1 MRKRI
6 EEWINWVLY
15 DELIASKINA
25 PKHLLGIHDYGEGQI
40 IVVYKPGAIRVEVTS
55 RTGKKIHTM
64 EQMTNEGLFA
74 IYFDKKEYDG
84 NKYNVVTTYEDGTII
99 NSADP
104 YSFESLITDFDT
116 YLFAEGRHYNIYEKL
131 GAHPMT
137 IDGVRGTYF
146 AVWAP
151 HARRVSVVGD
161 FNLWDG
167 NVNPM
172 QITANEGIYEL
183 FLPGVEPGAVYKY
196 QIMTRYGEILYKA
209 DPYGNQCQMRP
220 ENASVVADISSY
232 KWKDTSWMK
241 DRSKISRTDRMRMPM
256 SIYEMHLGSWHKK
269 VEDDDAGFYTY
280 RELAPMVADYLNEM
294 GYTHVELMGIS
305 EYPFDGSWGYQVTNY
320 YAPTSRYGDAVDFMY
335 FVDYMHSKG
344 ISVILDW
351 VPAHFPRDAHGLGRF
366 DGMPLYEH
374 PDPRRGEHPDWGT
387 YIFDYGRNEVA
398 NFLTANALFWVEKFH
413 IDGLRVDAVAS
424 MLYLDYGKQ
433 DGQWLP
439 NEHGGNENLEAIAL
453 MQNIN
458 SIMEER
464 NPGAYLI
471 AEESTAWAGVTAP
484 ASMDGLGFLFKWN
497 MGWMNDFLEYMQMD
511 PYFRQNNQNML
522 TFSLSYAY
530 AENYVLVI
538 SHDEVVH
545 LKRSMIEKM
554 PGSEEDKFANLR
566 TAYGFMYGHPGK
578 KLLFMGQEFAQPRE
592 WSEARSLDWFVLDNP
607 LNQGM
612 ERYVKALNKLYNTND
627 AMYANDTDPMGF
639 EWTDCDHPDMSIL
652 SFVRR
657 GSTPKKQLLFV
668 CNFTPVER
676 DNYSIPAP
684 CYTTYKEILNSDDV
698 QFGGKG
704 RLNSKPVKAL
714 DKKNARTPYSI
725 DITVP
730 PLSTVVFEYD
740 YTDMSPE
747 LEKKEAAAKAAAKKR
762 VDAAKRKAAA
772 AQKKAEEI
780 KKDAEKKA
788 AELKKEAEKKADELK
803 KEAEKKTAELKKEAS
818 EISEEVKDDIADI
831 EKSVVAVADDI
842 KKNIKARKK

>member
-1 MRKRI
+1 
-6 EEWINWVLY
+6 
-15 DELIASKINA
+15 
-25 PKHLLGIHDYGEGQI
+25 
-40 IVVYKPGAIRVEVTS
+40 
-55 RTGKKIHTM
+55 
-64 EQMTNEGLFA
+64 
-74 IYFDKKEYDG
+74 
-84 NKYNVVTTYEDGTII
+84 
-99 NSADP
+99 
-104 YSFESLITDFDT
+104 
-116 YLFAEGRHYNIYEKL
+116 
-131 GAHPMT
+131 
-137 IDGVRGTYF
+137 
-146 AVWAP
+146 
-151 HARRVSVVGD
+151 
-161 FNLWDG
+161 
-167 NVNPM
+167 
-172 QITANEGIYEL
+172 
-183 FLPGVEPGAVYKY
+183 
-196 QIMTRYGEILYKA
+196 
-209 DPYGNQCQMRP
+209 
-220 ENASVVADISSY
+220 
-232 KWKDTSWMK
+232 
-241 DRSKISRTDRMRMPM
+241 
-256 SIYEMHLGSWHKK
+256 
-269 VEDDDAGFYTY
+269 
-280 RELAPMVADYLNEM
+280 
-294 GYTHVELMGIS
+294 
-305 EYPFDGSWGYQVTNY
+305 
-320 YAPTSRYGDAVDFMY
+320 MY

-458 SIMEER
+458 RIMEER

-704 RLNSKPVKAL
+704 RLNGKPVKAL

-762 VDAAKRKAAA
+762 VDAAKKKAAL

-788 AELKKEAEKKADELK
+788 SELKND
-803 KEAEKKTAELKKEAS
+803 AEKKTAKLKKEAS
-818 EISEEVKDDIADI
+818 EISKGIKDDIADI
-831 EKSVVAVADDI
+831 EKSVTAVADDI
-842 KKNIKARKK
+842 RKDINSRKK

>member
-1 MRKRI
+1 
-6 EEWINWVLY
+6 
-15 DELIASKINA
+15 
-25 PKHLLGIHDYGEGQI
+25 
-40 IVVYKPGAIRVEVTS
+40 
-55 RTGKKIHTM
+55 
-64 EQMTNEGLFA
+64 
-74 IYFDKKEYDG
+74 
-84 NKYNVVTTYEDGTII
+84 
-99 NSADP
+99 
-104 YSFESLITDFDT
+104 
-116 YLFAEGRHYNIYEKL
+116 
-131 GAHPMT
+131 
-137 IDGVRGTYF
+137 
-146 AVWAP
+146 
-151 HARRVSVVGD
+151 
-161 FNLWDG
+161 
-167 NVNPM
+167 
-172 QITANEGIYEL
+172 
-183 FLPGVEPGAVYKY
+183 
-196 QIMTRYGEILYKA
+196 
-209 DPYGNQCQMRP
+209 
-220 ENASVVADISSY
+220 
-232 KWKDTSWMK
+232 
-241 DRSKISRTDRMRMPM
+241 
-256 SIYEMHLGSWHKK
+256 
-269 VEDDDAGFYTY
+269 
-280 RELAPMVADYLNEM
+280 
-294 GYTHVELMGIS
+294 
-305 EYPFDGSWGYQVTNY
+305 
-320 YAPTSRYGDAVDFMY
+320 
-335 FVDYMHSKG
+335 
-344 ISVILDW
+344 
-351 VPAHFPRDAHGLGRF
+351 
-366 DGMPLYEH
+366 
-374 PDPRRGEHPDWGT
+374 
-387 YIFDYGRNEVA
+387 
-398 NFLTANALFWVEKFH
+398 
-413 IDGLRVDAVAS
+413 

-458 SIMEER
+458 RIMEER

-554 PGSEEDKFANLR
+554 PGSEENKFANLR

-676 DNYSIPAP
+676 DDYSIPVP

-704 RLNSKPVKAL
+704 RLNSKAVKAI

-730 PLSTVVFEYD
+730 PLSTIVFEYD
-740 YTDMSPE
+740 YTDMTPE
-747 LEKKEAAAKAAAKKR
+747 LEKKEAKAKVAAKKR
-762 VDAAKRKAAA
+762 VDAAKKKAAS
-772 AQKKAEEI
+772 AQKKAEQIKNDAEKEVSEL
-780 KKDAEKKA
+780 KKDAEKKN
-788 AELKKEAEKKADELK
+788 AELKKD
-803 KEAEKKTAELKKEAS
+803 AS
-818 EISEEVKDDIADI
+818 EISKRFKDDIADM
-831 EKSVVAVADDI
+831 EKSVTVVANDIRKDI
-842 KKNIKARKK
+842 KSRKK

>member
-6 EEWINWVLY
+6 DEWINWVLY
-15 DELIASKINA
+15 DELLAGKLNA

-40 IVVYKPGAIRVEVTS
+40 ITVFRPHAVQVKVTS
-55 RTGKKIHTM
+55 HTGKKVHEM
-64 EQMTNEGLFA
+64 ERITDEGFFA
-74 IYFDKKEYDG
+74 LYFPKKEYSG
-84 NKYNVVTTYEDGTII
+84 NKYRVVTTYEDGSTVDT
-99 NSADP
+99 ADA
-104 YSFESLITDFDT
+104 YSFDSQISDFDT
-116 YLFAEGRHYNIYEKL
+116 YLFAEGKHYDIYEKF

-137 IDGVRGTYF
+137 IDGVKGTYF

-161 FNLWDG
+161 FNMWDG
-167 NVNPM
+167 MLNPM
-172 QITANEGIYEL
+172 QLRPNGGIYEL
-183 FLPGVEPGAVYKY
+183 FIPGVMPGAVYKY
-196 QIMTRYGEILYKA
+196 QILTRYDEIIYKS
-209 DPYGNQCQMRP
+209 DPYGNQSQMRP
-220 ENASVVADISSY
+220 DNASVVADLTGY
-232 KWKDTSWMK
+232 NWKDGKWMEA
-241 DRSKISRTDRMRMPM
+241 RNKISRTDRMKLPM
-256 SIYEMHLGSWHKK
+256 SIYEMHLGSWRKK
-269 VEDDDAGFYTY
+269 IEEADDGFFSY
-280 RELAPMVADYLNEM
+280 RELAPMVADYVLDM
-294 GYTHVELMGIS
+294 GYTHIEIMGIA

-320 YAPTSRYGDAVDFMY
+320 YAPTSRYGTPTDFMY
-335 FVDYMHSKG
+335 FIDYMHSKG

-374 PDPRRGEHPDWGT
+374 PDSRRGEHPDWGT

-439 NEHGGNENLEAIAL
+439 NKDGGKENYEAIAL

-458 SIMEER
+458 KVMEER

-471 AEESTAWAGVTAP
+471 AEESTSWAGVTAP
-484 ASMDGLGFLFKWN
+484 VSMDGLGFLFKWN
-497 MGWMNDFLEYMQMD
+497 MGWMHDFLDYMKMD

-522 TFSLSYAY
+522 TFSMSYAY
-530 AENYVLVI
+530 AENYVLVL

-545 LKRSMIEKM
+545 LKCSMINKM
-554 PGSEEDKFANLR
+554 PGLEGDKFANLR
-566 TAYGFMYGHPGK
+566 VAYGYMYGHPGK

-607 LNQGM
+607 LNQGIQ
-612 ERYVKALNKLYNTND
+612 RYMKALNKLYQTND
-627 AMYANDTDPMGF
+627 ALYANDFNPIGF

-676 DNYSIPAP
+676 TEYEIAVP

-698 QFGGKG
+698 QFGGMG
-704 RLNSKPVKAL
+704 RLNSKAVKAN
-714 DKKNARTPYSI
+714 DHATDRMPYTI
-725 DITVP
+725 RVNVP
-730 PLSTVVFEYD
+730 PLSTMVFEYD
-740 YTDMSPE
+740 YTDNTPE
-747 LEKKEAAAKAAAKKR
+747 KEAAAKKQAAADKKRSAAKK
-762 VDAAKRKAAA
+762 KAAIEKMSVA
-772 AQKKAEEI
+772 
-780 KKDAEKKA
+780 AEKTVKDNTVA
-788 AELKKEAEKKADELK
+788 
-803 KEAEKKTAELKKEAS
+803 KKTAPKKVTAP
-818 EISEEVKDDIADI
+818 KTDGK
-831 EKSVVAVADDI
+831 EKL
-842 KKNIKARKK
+842 

>member
-1 MRKRI
+1 M
-6 EEWINWVLY
+6 
-15 DELIASKINA
+15 D
-25 PKHLLGIHDYGEGQI
+25 
-40 IVVYKPGAIRVEVTS
+40 
-55 RTGKKIHTM
+55 
-64 EQMTNEGLFA
+64 
-74 IYFDKKEYDG
+74 
-84 NKYNVVTTYEDGTII
+84 
-99 NSADP
+99 
-104 YSFESLITDFDT
+104 
-116 YLFAEGRHYNIYEKL
+116 
-131 GAHPMT
+131 
-137 IDGVRGTYF
+137 
-146 AVWAP
+146 
-151 HARRVSVVGD
+151 
-161 FNLWDG
+161 
-167 NVNPM
+167 
-172 QITANEGIYEL
+172 
-183 FLPGVEPGAVYKY
+183 
-196 QIMTRYGEILYKA
+196 
-209 DPYGNQCQMRP
+209 
-220 ENASVVADISSY
+220 
-232 KWKDTSWMK
+232 
-241 DRSKISRTDRMRMPM
+241 
-256 SIYEMHLGSWHKK
+256 
-269 VEDDDAGFYTY
+269 
-280 RELAPMVADYLNEM
+280 
-294 GYTHVELMGIS
+294 
-305 EYPFDGSWGYQVTNY
+305 
-320 YAPTSRYGDAVDFMY
+320 
-335 FVDYMHSKG
+335 
-344 ISVILDW
+344 
-351 VPAHFPRDAHGLGRF
+351 
-366 DGMPLYEH
+366 
-374 PDPRRGEHPDWGT
+374 
-387 YIFDYGRNEVA
+387 
-398 NFLTANALFWVEKFH
+398 
-413 IDGLRVDAVAS
+413 
-424 MLYLDYGKQ
+424 
-433 DGQWLP
+433 
-439 NEHGGNENLEAIAL
+439 
-453 MQNIN
+453 
-458 SIMEER
+458 ER

-676 DNYSIPAP
+676 DNYSIPVP

-698 QFGGKG
+698 HFGGKG
-704 RLNSKPVKAL
+704 RLNGKPVKAV

-740 YTDMSPE
+740 YTDMTPE
-747 LEKKEAAAKAAAKKR
+747 LEKKEAEAKAAAKKR

-842 KKNIKARKK
+842 KKDIKARKK